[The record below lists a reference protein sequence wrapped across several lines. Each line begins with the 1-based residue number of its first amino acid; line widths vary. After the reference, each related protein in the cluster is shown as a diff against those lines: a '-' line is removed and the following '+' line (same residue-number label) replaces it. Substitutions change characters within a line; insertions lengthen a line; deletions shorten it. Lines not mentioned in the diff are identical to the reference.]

1 MRSDFMYVGTT
12 KIRKT
17 VVITSNPDKKT
28 VNFSNYFY
36 SMRKIYEI
44 GLDKRE
50 KKGYNKAYNE
60 LGERRFSLVR
70 RRTLFF
76 SP

>member
-28 VNFSNYFY
+28 VNYLNTFSIIPDLSQSNTY
-36 SMRKIYEI
+36 
-44 GLDKRE
+44 
-50 KKGYNKAYNE
+50 
-60 LGERRFSLVR
+60 
-70 RRTLFF
+70 
-76 SP
+76 